1 MRLSHRLAP
10 LAVALLATVSACGG
24 EQQPSG
30 AGSSGSGGHPPEHQ
44 QGGASKA
51 KPEQAFLQAM
61 VPHHE
66 SAIEMA
72 AVAEREGE
80 SSYVK
85 QLASSI
91 TTAQEEE
98 IGQMRKIH
106 ERLFRSPLRPD
117 EGAHDA
123 LGLSAEEAGMN
134 HTEGGAMLRGK
145 RPFDRAFVD
154 EMVPHHEGA
163 IAMAM
168 AVLPK
173 TRDPEL
179 RKLAEEIRRAQERE
193 IAEMS
198 AFRQREYGGS
208 PPKEAT
214 PSAHGE
220 HGG

>member
-1 MRLSHRLAP
+1 LTLLVKLLL
-10 LAVALLATVSACGG
+10 LAVATSLAAGCG
-24 EQQPSG
+24 
-30 AGSSGSGGHPPEHQ
+30 GSSGGGHPPEHQ
-44 QGGASKA
+44 QGGTSEAQ
-51 KPEQAFLQAM
+51 PEQAFLQAM

-66 SAIEMA
+66 SAIDMA
-72 AVAEREGE
+72 RVAEREGE
-80 SSYVK
+80 SSFVK
-85 QLASSI
+85 TLAGSI
-91 TTAQEEE
+91 TSAQEEE

-134 HTEGGAMLRGK
+134 HMDGGAMLRGK

-163 IAMAM
+163 IAMARG
-168 AVLPK
+168 VLK
-173 TRDPEL
+173 ETRDPEL
-179 RKLAEEIRRAQERE
+179 RKLAQDIIRAQERE
-193 IAEMS
+193 ISEMN
-198 AFRQREYGGS
+198 AFRKREYGGPAS
-208 PPKEAT
+208 SEAK